1 MRPGQFGGGRGMSL
15 ETQNKDIPDK
25 RVEGGHPSTDL
36 VRECE
41 NCIECGDKERLLE
54 LARELH
60 AADLGAL
67 FELLNKED
75 RVDLAEAIKGV
86 LAPEVLTELEG
97 EAFDDVIGVLE
108 PEELAEALGELDTDD
123 AVQVLEEIEDEDEQ
137 REVLSRVAA
146 EERVAIEESLRYP
159 EDSAGRLM
167 QRDLVAVPPNWTVG
181 QTIDFMRREKDLPDE
196 FYEIFVVNPKHQPIG
211 TIPLSR
217 MMQTR
222 RPVRVSEIM
231 TGEQTLIP
239 VDEDQEETA
248 YRFRQYDLISA
259 AVVDAAGRL
268 VGVVTV
274 DDIVDVIDEEAEEDI
289 LALAGVKE
297 GDVNV
302 SVMDITKTRFKW
314 LLINLGTAIA
324 ASGVIILFEASIE
337 KLVALAVLMPIVA
350 SMGGNAGAQTM
361 TIAVRAIA
369 MHELTSAN
377 VVRVLTKEIL
387 GSLINGSLLAVI
399 IGVLSALWFDNNQL
413 GMVIGAAMI
422 INIVI
427 AAFSGIFIPMTLD
440 RFRIDPA
447 VASTVV
453 VTTITDVVGFFVFL
467 GLAAVVLL

>member
-1 MRPGQFGGGRGMSL
+1 
-15 ETQNKDIPDK
+15 
-25 RVEGGHPSTDL
+25 
-36 VRECE
+36 
-41 NCIECGDKERLLE
+41 
-54 LARELH
+54 
-60 AADLGAL
+60 
-67 FELLNKED
+67 
-75 RVDLAEAIKGV
+75 
-86 LAPEVLTELEG
+86 
-97 EAFDDVIGVLE
+97 
-108 PEELAEALGELDTDD
+108 
-123 AVQVLEEIEDEDEQ
+123 
-137 REVLSRVAA
+137 
-146 EERVAIEESLRYP
+146 
-159 EDSAGRLM
+159 
-167 QRDLVAVPPNWTVG
+167 
-181 QTIDFMRREKDLPDE
+181 
-196 FYEIFVVNPKHQPIG
+196 
-211 TIPLSR
+211 
-217 MMQTR
+217 
-222 RPVRVSEIM
+222 M

-324 ASGVIILFEASIE
+324 ASAVIILFEASIE

-377 VVRVLTKEIL
+377 IVRVLTKEIL
-387 GSLINGSLLAVI
+387 GSLINGSLLAVV
-399 IGVLSALWFDNNQL
+399 IGVLAALWFENTQL
-413 GMVIGAAMI
+413 GVVIGAAMI

-427 AAFSGIFIPMTLD
+427 AAFSGIFIPMTLE

-467 GLAAVVLL
+467 GLAALVLL

>member
-1 MRPGQFGGGRGMSL
+1 MSL

-41 NCIECGDKERLLE
+41 NCIECGDQKRLLE
-54 LARELH
+54 LSRELH

-75 RVDLAEAIKGV
+75 RVDLAEAIKAE
-86 LAPEVLTELEG
+86 LDPEVLTELEG

-399 IGVLSALWFDNNQL
+399 IGVLAALWFDNNQL
-413 GMVIGAAMI
+413 GMVIGVAMI

-427 AAFSGIFIPMTLD
+427 AAFSGIFIPMALD

>member
-1 MRPGQFGGGRGMSL
+1 MSL

-41 NCIECGDKERLLE
+41 NCIECGDQKRLLE

-75 RVDLAEAIKGV
+75 RVDLAEAIKAE

-399 IGVLSALWFDNNQL
+399 IGVLAALWFDNNQL